1 MSPHTILVVDDN
13 RQIANYLSEKI
24 LPGLGYETRTAY
36 DGISMRTILHKEK
49 ISLMLLDFQL
59 AETTGLALLRE
70 LNEEGFN
77 VPTILIVAQGSEQI
91 ALDAFHLG
99 VQDYLTKPVDSDNLD
114 IAINRV
120 LTGFELR
127 KEKENLAAQLN
138 EQVSWLQVLSKIGKS
153 VTSSLELD
161 EVLRRI
167 AEAGVYLT
175 HAEEGFLS
183 LLDEESGQL
192 YLRAAKN
199 IEEEESKLIH
209 LLVSDSVPG
218 TVIKTLK
225 PFRMSQTL
233 GGTKLK
239 VSTGFLVTSFLHV
252 PLILKGKALGVL
264 SVDNRRSK
272 RENP

>member
-24 LPGLGYETRTAY
+24 LPGLGYKTRTAY

-70 LNEEGFN
+70 LNEEGFS

-99 VQDYLTKPVDSDNLD
+99 VQDYLTKPVDSDSLD

-183 LLDEESGQL
+183 LLDEQSGQL
-192 YLRAAKN
+192 YLRAVKN

-218 TVIKTLK
+218 DRNQDPETFSNVANLRGIKAQGQHRFFGDKFFTCSSYPERESFRC
-225 PFRMSQTL
+225 PFCR
-233 GGTKLK
+233 
-239 VSTGFLVTSFLHV
+239 
-252 PLILKGKALGVL
+252 
-264 SVDNRRSK
+264 
-272 RENP
+272 